1 MNIDIARKRYMDVIR
16 PDVMHNS
23 QGDFL
28 ATHVP
33 MKKLY
38 VTEHL
43 TDHAEVP
50 EQDKRNPK
58 SEEEVYEQ
66 FMGEKEKDQFVLVI
80 GDSGAGK
87 SHLIRWINSMLEIRK
102 ADNEIVLPIRRAD
115 NTLKGTIR
123 QLIEL
128 PEVRDLPNRELY
140 KKLASAATAVPEKE
154 LKESIYYQFIIQIE
168 SDDGK
173 AGDKEGER
181 KVSNVDRKHLI
192 ALLQNSL
199 FKARL
204 MDDDGPID
212 RIYGKFAENKTS
224 DVNDKSPEFVRS
236 DFEIDAEFR
245 NQLFKGADDKARKIA
260 DKLLRKL
267 DFVDTIKEYM
277 NLFVDK
283 VIQRCA
289 GLEPGDLANVIE
301 EIRQELFKK
310 GKTLTILIED
320 ITAASGVDDS
330 LLDALLTDKIEYPDK
345 YLCRLNAVVG
355 STDGYYREKFRSN
368 TKGRIHNFVYVPDD
382 LFSGNQNGLIEF
394 FAKYLNTISLSAE
407 DIQKWVDDTKA
418 DLNVYPIHT
427 DTIGK
432 GWGEYRYNNGQD
444 INLFPFTKNAIL
456 FLYNQQDVT
465 KRNPRALMREI
476 IEPYIKDAMEHL
488 DKFPLRRPSFQ
499 ATNTELQNAIYNN
512 NSLEDAIKIRL
523 SYFMYIWGDGTL
535 RSFERN
541 GEKIVA
547 GIPASVYQQIGLPVI
562 DGIQA
567 NDGNEL
573 QEQEDGLDTSQSEV
587 NVEKSSPVEEEPE
600 KENEQVLIALA
611 EVDRWIAQKDY
622 KLSIG
627 ATTKN
632 VRALNEARRNI
643 NTYLF
648 NTIDWLSEGISIDAM
663 VKIRDTGNKLLVA
676 FERQTMKSDAVIILP
691 ASIESRK
698 IIEAFVRWSEVGK
711 KSWDFK
717 GSTDYLYRVQRWS
730 ERIKPS
736 IINAIMHYEN
746 KVSDYFSYAAAAEYY
761 RLIFNGYCKKYQSPQ
776 NFTVE
781 MLLDKNAAI
790 TEENSHRKN
799 WNDLLKL
806 LNGSDGMEARNCVL
820 QYYNLPQGT
829 VIKSSNYEFD
839 YVPYNKA
846 VRKVIRTG
854 LHFTDEELQLDDP
867 VKKRRMYSEHLK
879 KILDRID
886 TVINDEK
893 DALSSQIQS
902 LSGKIDLDELET
914 PSDIEDI
921 MKKIALF
928 YSQAQTSH
936 VGIAVHYDLGKIN
949 ACKKN
954 ASQILNAIR
963 NTQEILKMEDSVET
977 LIRLSR
983 DPMQGMKAF
992 VEMLNMVDVD
1002 IEKANLEVD
1011 NRMADN
1017 VSGSEDEAEN
1027 QFRDEKKKLDFCRCV
1042 IEEVKKKHAI
1052 G

>member
-50 EQDKRNPK
+50 QQDKKYPK
-58 SEEEVYEQ
+58 TEEEVYDQ
-66 FMGEKEKDQFVLVI
+66 FMGEKEEDQFVLVI

-87 SHLIRWINSMLEIRK
+87 SHLIRWINTVLEIRK
-102 ADNEIVLPIRRAD
+102 SENEIVLPIRRAD

-128 PEVRDLPNRELY
+128 SEVKDLPNRDLY
-140 KKLASAATAVPEKE
+140 KKLASAANTVPEKE
-154 LKESIYYQFIIQIE
+154 LKETIYYQFVIQITN
-168 SDDGK
+168 DDGK
-173 AGDKEGER
+173 AGDEEGER

-204 MDDDGPID
+204 MEDDGPID

-224 DVNDKSPEFVRS
+224 DVNDKAPEFVKA

-245 NQLFKGADDKARKIA
+245 NQLFLGADDKARKIA
-260 DKLLRKL
+260 DKLLGKPE
-267 DFVDTIKEYM
+267 FVDAVKEYM

-289 GLEPGDLANVIE
+289 GLEPGDLASVIE

-310 GKTLTILIED
+310 EKTLTILIED

-345 YLCRLNAVVG
+345 KMCRLNAVVG
-355 STDGYYREKFRSN
+355 STDGYYREKFKSN

-382 LFSGNQNGLIEF
+382 LFSGNQNGLVEF

-407 DIQKWVDDTKA
+407 EVRNWVEVGKA
-418 DLNVYPIHT
+418 DLSAYPIHT

-432 GWGEYRYNNGQD
+432 GWGEFKIGGST
-444 INLFPFTKNAIL
+444 INLFPFTKNAII
-456 FLYNQQDVT
+456 FLYEKQDVT

-488 DKFPLRRPSFQ
+488 DEFPVRRPSFQ
-499 ATNTELQNAIYNN
+499 ASNTELQNAIYNN
-512 NSLEDAIKIRL
+512 NALDDATKIRL
-523 SYFMYIWGDGTL
+523 SFFMYIWGNGTL
-535 RSFERN
+535 GCYERA
-541 GEKIVA
+541 GEKYIA
-547 GIPASVYQQIGLPVI
+547 GIPSSVYQQLGLPVI
-562 DGIQA
+562 DGKQVDDTERQDQPGERGDGQSA
-567 NDGNEL
+567 GSDGSNLSND
-573 QEQEDGLDTSQSEV
+573 D
-587 NVEKSSPVEEEPE
+587 KPE

-611 EVDRWIAQKDY
+611 EVDRWIEQKDY

-632 VRALNEARRNI
+632 VRALNEARKNI
-643 NTYLF
+643 NNYLF

-663 VKIRDTGNKLLVA
+663 LKIRDTGNKLLVA

-711 KSWDFK
+711 KSWNFK

-730 ERIKPS
+730 DS
-736 IINAIMHYEN
+736 IRPAIVNAIIHYNDKE
-746 KVSDYFSYAAAAEYY
+746 SDYFAYAAASEYY
-761 RLIFNGYCKKYQSPQ
+761 RLILNGYCKKFQNPQ
-776 NFTVE
+776 NFSPE
-781 MLLDKNAAI
+781 MLLSKNPAS
-790 TEENSHRKN
+790 TESNSHAKN
-799 WNDLLKL
+799 WNDLLKIT
-806 LNGSDGMEARNCVL
+806 NGSDGMEAHNCVL

-829 VIKSSNYEFD
+829 ALSSTNYEFD
-839 YVPYNKA
+839 YVSFNKA
-846 VRKVIRTG
+846 VRRVIRTG
-854 LHFTDEELQLDDP
+854 LHFTEDELQLDDP

-879 KILDRID
+879 KILERVD
-886 TVINDEK
+886 TVVNDEK
-893 DALSSQIQS
+893 EILSSQIQII
-902 LSGKIDLDELET
+902 SGLVDLD
-914 PSDIEDI
+914 DIEDANDI
-921 MKKIALF
+921 EDVVKKIGQF
-928 YSQAQTSH
+928 YSQAQSSH
-936 VGIAVHYDLGKIN
+936 VSVAVHYDVGKIN

-954 ASQILNAIR
+954 SSQILSAIKSAQQIID
-963 NTQEILKMEDSVET
+963 TQDSVEA

-983 DPMQGMKAF
+983 DPMQGIKPF
-992 VEMLNMVDVD
+992 VDLLNMVSADIAKADNEVAQRVSNKGTGVEEETED
-1002 IEKANLEVD
+1002 LFQIEKE
-1011 NRMADN
+1011 
-1017 VSGSEDEAEN
+1017 
-1027 QFRDEKKKLDFCRCV
+1027 KLDACRTV
-1042 IEEVKKKHAI
+1042 IEEVKRDHVN

>member
-1 MNIDIARKRYMDVIR
+1 MNIEIARKRYMDVIR
-16 PDVMHNS
+16 PDVMHSS

-38 VTEHL
+38 ITEHL
-43 TDHAEVP
+43 TDYAEVP
-50 EQDKRNPK
+50 QQDKKHPK
-58 SEEEVYEQ
+58 TEEEVYDQ
-66 FMGEKEKDQFVLVI
+66 FMGEKEEDQFVLVI

-87 SHLIRWINSMLEIRK
+87 SHLIRWINTVLGIRK
-102 ADNEIVLPIRRAD
+102 SENEIVLPIRRAD

-128 PEVRDLPNRELY
+128 PEVKDLPNRDLY
-140 KKLASAATAVPEKE
+140 KKLASAANTVPEKE
-154 LKESIYYQFIIQIE
+154 LKETIYYQFVIQITN
-168 SDDGK
+168 DDGK
-173 AGDKEGER
+173 AGDEEGER
-181 KVSNVDRKHLI
+181 KVSNVDRKHLL

-199 FKARL
+199 FKTRL
-204 MDDDGPID
+204 MEDDGPID

-224 DVNDKSPEFVRS
+224 DVNDKAPEFVRE

-245 NQLFKGADDKARKIA
+245 NQLFLGADDKARKIA
-260 DKLLRKL
+260 DKLLGKPE
-267 DFVDTIKEYM
+267 FVDSVKAYM

-289 GLEPGDLANVIE
+289 GLEPGDLASVIE

-345 YLCRLNAVVG
+345 KMCRLNAVVG
-355 STDGYYREKFRSN
+355 STDGYYREKFKSN

-382 LFSGNQNGLIEF
+382 LFSENQNGLIEF

-407 DIQKWVDDTKA
+407 DIKKWVEIGRA
-418 DLNVYPIHT
+418 DLDAYPVHM

-432 GWGEYRYNNGQD
+432 GWGEYKLGGST
-444 INLFPFTKNAIL
+444 INLFPFTKKAII
-456 FLYNQQDVT
+456 FLYEKQDVA

-476 IEPYIKDAMEHL
+476 IEPYIKDAMDHL
-488 DKFPLRRPSFQ
+488 GEFPVRRPFFQ
-499 ATNTELQNAIYNN
+499 ASNTELQNAIYNN
-512 NSLEDAIKIRL
+512 NSLDDATKIRL
-523 SYFMYIWGDGTL
+523 SFFMYIWGDGTL
-535 RSFERN
+535 RCFERN
-541 GEKIVA
+541 GEKYIA
-547 GIPASVYQQIGLPVI
+547 GIPSSVYQQLGLPVI
-562 DGIQA
+562 DGNQVTD
-567 NDGNEL
+567 DG
-573 QEQEDGLDTSQSEV
+573 EQDKT
-587 NVEKSSPVEEEPE
+587 EKGYADDQTNGQTEKKLPIEGRPE

-611 EVDRWIAQKDY
+611 EVDRWIEQKDY

-643 NTYLF
+643 NNYLY
-648 NTIDWLSEGISIDAM
+648 NTIDWLSEGISVDAM

-691 ASIESRK
+691 ATIESRK

-711 KSWDFK
+711 KSWNFK
-717 GSTDYLYRVQRWS
+717 DSTGYLYRVQRWS
-730 ERIKPS
+730 DSIRPS
-736 IINAIMHYEN
+736 IINAITHYADKE
-746 KVSDYFSYAAAAEYY
+746 SDYFTYAVASEYY
-761 RLIFNGYCKKYQSPQ
+761 RLILNGYCKQYQSAQ
-776 NFTVE
+776 NFTAE
-781 MLLDKNAAI
+781 MLLSKYSVNN
-790 TEENSHRKN
+790 ENNSHTKN
-799 WNDLLKL
+799 WNDLLKI
-806 LNGSDGMEARNCVL
+806 LNSSDGMEAHNCVL

-829 VIKSSNYEFD
+829 ALNSTNYEFN
-839 YVPYNKA
+839 YILFNKA

-854 LHFTDEELQLDDP
+854 LHFTEDELQLDDP

-879 KILDRID
+879 KILERVD
-886 TVINDEK
+886 TVVSDEK
-893 DALSSQIQS
+893 DVLSSQIQAITG
-902 LSGKIDLDELET
+902 LIDMNDLEES
-914 PSDIEDI
+914 SDIENVVKRI
-921 MKKIALF
+921 GQF

-936 VGIAVHYDLGKIN
+936 VSVAVHYDLAKIN

-954 ASQILNAIR
+954 ASQILSAIKNAQQII
-963 NTQEILKMEDSVET
+963 EAHDSVEA

-983 DPMQGMKAF
+983 DPMQWIKAF
-992 VEMLNMVDVD
+992 VELLNMVSAD
-1002 IEKANLEVD
+1002 IAKANNEVAQ
-1011 NRMADN
+1011 R
-1017 VSGSEDEAEN
+1017 VSNKGTVSEEEAGN
-1027 QFRDEKKKLDFCRCV
+1027 LFQDEKEKIALCRTV
-1042 IEEVKKKHAI
+1042 IEEVKKDHVN

>member
-38 VTEHL
+38 VTEYL

-50 EQDKRNPK
+50 QQDKKNPK
-58 SEEEVYEQ
+58 SEEEIYDQ
-66 FMGEKEKDQFVLVI
+66 FMGEKEEDQFVLVI

-87 SHLIRWINSMLEIRK
+87 SHLIRWINTVLEIRK
-102 ADNEIVLPIRRAD
+102 SENEIILPIRRAD

-128 PEVRDLPNRELY
+128 PEVKELPNRELY
-140 KKLASAATAVPEKE
+140 KKLASAANTVPENE
-154 LKESIYYQFIIQIE
+154 LKETLYYQFIIQITN
-168 SDDGK
+168 DDGK
-173 AGDKEGER
+173 AGDEDGDR

-212 RIYGKFAENKTS
+212 RIYEKFAENKTS
-224 DVNDKSPEFVRS
+224 DINDKAPEFIRE

-245 NQLFKGADDKARKIA
+245 NQLYLGADDKARKIA
-260 DKLLRKL
+260 DKLLGRPE
-267 DFVDTIKEYM
+267 FVDVVKEYM

-289 GLEPGDLANVIE
+289 GLEPGDLANVVE
-301 EIRQELFKK
+301 EIRQELYKK

-345 YLCRLNAVVG
+345 KMCRLNAIVG
-355 STDGYYREKFRSN
+355 STDGYYREKFKSN

-382 LFSGNQNGLIEF
+382 LFSGNKKGLIEF
-394 FAKYLNTISLSAE
+394 FAKYLNTISLSTDE
-407 DIQKWVDDTKA
+407 VRKWVEIGKA
-418 DLNVYPIHT
+418 DLSEYPIHT

-432 GWGEYRYNNGQD
+432 GWGEFKYAGST
-444 INLFPFTKNAIL
+444 INLFPFTERAIV
-456 FLYNQQDVT
+456 FLYEKQDVS

-488 DKFPLRRPSFQ
+488 DEFPVRRPSFQ
-499 ATNTELQNAIYNN
+499 ASNTELQNAIYNN
-512 NSLEDAIKIRL
+512 NSLDDATRIRL
-523 SYFMYIWGDGTL
+523 YFFMYIWGNGTL
-535 RSFERN
+535 DCFERS
-541 GEKIVA
+541 GEKYIA
-547 GIPASVYQQIGLPVI
+547 GIPSKVYQQLGLPVI
-562 DGIQA
+562 DGNQVEDIEETEEGG
-567 NDGNEL
+567 NDKTSK
-573 QEQEDGLDTSQSEV
+573 DGSDD
-587 NVEKSSPVEEEPE
+587 KKPPVDDKPE
-600 KENEQVLIALA
+600 IENENVMIALA
-611 EVDRWIAQKDY
+611 EVDRWIEQKDY

-632 VRALNEARRNI
+632 VRALNEARKNI
-643 NTYLF
+643 NNYLF

-663 VKIRDTGNKLLVA
+663 LKIRDTGNKLLVA

-711 KSWDFK
+711 KSWNFK

-730 ERIKPS
+730 DSIKSS
-736 IINAIMHYEN
+736 IVNAIIRYED
-746 KVSDYFSYAAAAEYY
+746 KESDYFTYAVASEYY
-761 RLIFNGYCKKYQSPQ
+761 RLILNGYCKNYQNPQ
-776 NFTVE
+776 NFTTD
-781 MLLDKNAAI
+781 MLLSKNPEN
-790 TEENSHRKN
+790 TEINSHTKN
-799 WNDLLKL
+799 WNDLLKIT
-806 LNGSDGMEARNCVL
+806 NGSDGMDAHNCVL

-829 VIKSSNYEFD
+829 ALSSKNYEID
-839 YVPYNKA
+839 YIPFNKA

-854 LHFTDEELQLDDP
+854 LHFTDDELQIDDT

-879 KILDRID
+879 KILDRVD
-886 TVINDEK
+886 TVVNDEK
-893 DALSSQIQS
+893 ELLSSNIQIISS
-902 LSGKIDLDELET
+902 LIDINELEEA
-914 PSDIEDI
+914 SDIEDI
-921 MKKIALF
+921 VKKISNF
-928 YSQAQTSH
+928 YSQAQKSH
-936 VGIAVHYDLGKIN
+936 VSIAVHYDVGKIN

-954 ASQILNAIR
+954 SSQILSAIKNAQQIIE
-963 NTQEILKMEDSVET
+963 TVDSVEA

-983 DPMQGMKAF
+983 DPLQGIKGF
-992 VEMLNMVDVD
+992 VELLNMVNLD
-1002 IEKANLEVD
+1002 IAK
-1011 NRMADN
+1011 ADN
-1017 VSGSEDEAEN
+1017 EVAQRMENKVTGTDEEGDN
-1027 QFRDEKKKLDFCRCV
+1027 QFQVEKDKLVVCSTI
-1042 IEEVKKKHAI
+1042 IEEVKQDHVN